1 MIDDILPN
9 FTEFFKT
16 FDKKKF
22 MNDVKKDEAVPN
34 NFVMFGEDNPMYGLK
49 GNDHPASYW
58 HKNERPE
65 DWVIKNRERVL
76 ASWRDDD
83 KRREDFSEKFKD
95 TWSKN
100 YEKMAEHA
108 RKNGNHGFKGKEVHN
123 TLELE
128 YKGNIYYGWRELK
141 EATGVSKSLYQKY
154 YLNGIDPEFRIGK
167 NGPPPKE
174 K

>member
-16 FDKKKF
+16 FDKIKF
-22 MNDVKKDEAVPN
+22 MNDVKKDEAVPG

-49 GNDHPASYW
+49 GNDHPSSYW

-76 ASWRDDD
+76 ASWKEDD

-100 YEKMAEHA
+100 YEKWQNMLEKMEIMDLKVKKSIILLSLNI
-108 RKNGNHGFKGKEVHN
+108 RVTFIMVGGN
-123 TLELE
+123 
-128 YKGNIYYGWRELK
+128 
-141 EATGVSKSLYQKY
+141 
-154 YLNGIDPEFRIGK
+154 
-167 NGPPPKE
+167 
-174 K
+174 